1 MKIDVVNF
9 IISQKTEI
17 KKNIYFITGNE
28 RTLMDA
34 VKDKVVNDYKS
45 KNNIAVEK
53 IKNLSLFKNDIGL
66 FEEKKIYII
75 NEPVSLEEK
84 DLDRIGDFEDIFIFF
99 YENSPKTNFL
109 KKLLKNHKGSLLFEC
124 YELSKDDKV
133 RILNNWVKTTSTNLS
148 DDVYWALIDLLDNR
162 FAFLNKE
169 LDKLDKLKIKIID
182 IDVINKIISKNNIMG
197 EKIFFEILQKNEKI
211 IKLYNEKIINKK
223 DVTDLYYFFKQF
235 CLLII
240 CNQDEGDFVNAIPKY
255 LFKEKRFLIGLFSRY
270 NNEKKKT
277 LLTLIQKTERV
288 IRESEG
294 VSLMIGLRFILSF
307 KKLTIS

>member
-45 KNNIAVEK
+45 KNNIVVEK

-99 YENSPKTNFL
+99 
-109 KKLLKNHKGSLLFEC
+109 
-124 YELSKDDKV
+124 
-133 RILNNWVKTTSTNLS
+133 
-148 DDVYWALIDLLDNR
+148 
-162 FAFLNKE
+162 
-169 LDKLDKLKIKIID
+169 
-182 IDVINKIISKNNIMG
+182 
-197 EKIFFEILQKNEKI
+197 
-211 IKLYNEKIINKK
+211 
-223 DVTDLYYFFKQF
+223 
-235 CLLII
+235 
-240 CNQDEGDFVNAIPKY
+240 
-255 LFKEKRFLIGLFSRY
+255 
-270 NNEKKKT
+270 
-277 LLTLIQKTERV
+277 
-288 IRESEG
+288 
-294 VSLMIGLRFILSF
+294 
-307 KKLTIS
+307 